1 MPNKFRKLTPPAGA
15 YTDGRQRETRQA
27 VHLRPA
33 GRLRG
38 VAKRRQTLYPECSN
52 RRYILHMAES
62 LQQHEAD
69 ALIKQVQESNNALA
83 SDTQALDQAAQTATA
98 IAGEIQNTQSPPATP
113 AEPAPEAP
121 LAASAPVAVAAPPP
135 PAPAPVPALA
145 FAPEVQ
151 RLLAIEVPVIVQLGV
166 RRMNVGEVMHF
177 AVGAIVEFSKS
188 AEEELELLANNK
200 AIGKGYAVK
209 VGENFGIKLTAIGPV
224 KETIRKLGAA

>member
-1 MPNKFRKLTPPAGA
+1 
-15 YTDGRQRETRQA
+15 
-27 VHLRPA
+27 
-33 GRLRG
+33 
-38 VAKRRQTLYPECSN
+38 
-52 RRYILHMAES
+52 MAEA
-62 LQQHEAD
+62 LKQDEAD
-69 ALIKQVQESNNALA
+69 ALIQQVLESNEALA
-83 SDTQALDQAAQTATA
+83 SDTQAVDHAAQTATE
-98 IAGEIQNTQSPPATP
+98 IAGEIQNVPGQTEVP
-113 AEPAPEAP
+113 AETVPGASP
-121 LAASAPVAVAAPPP
+121 AASAPAASVAPSPDASADVPTPPAAP
-135 PAPAPVPALA
+135 VY
-145 FAPEVQ
+145 APEVQ